1 MSYSLKPPLFLLA
14 PMDDVTDTIFR
25 QIIFGCSPPD
35 ISFSEFVNV
44 DGLISAGRQR
54 LIKKLFKSNYEAPL
68 IAQLWGLDPDNF
80 YMVSKQIVSGN
91 IAKELGIENCYSG
104 IDLNMGCPAK
114 DVVKTGACS
123 ALINNR
129 KLAENIINATK
140 RGSAGLL
147 PISVKTRIGYDRID
161 ISWIEFLLNQGLDML
176 TVHLRTTKEMSR
188 VEPHYDLLS
197 DIVELRNKI
206 AKQTLIIANGDIANR
221 IYGQEI
227 INQFN
232 VDGVMIGRGVFQD
245 PFAFS
250 EVDQWSQTS
259 PQERINLFVKHL
271 TAYKLWADNP
281 NTGVKRLNKY
291 AKIYLNG
298 FYAAK
303 GLRESLAKL
312 NTIDEMIA
320 TIDSFV
326 LSS

>member
-1 MSYSLKPPLFLLA
+1 MLYSLNPPLFLLA
-14 PMDDVTDTIFR
+14 PMDDVTDTVFR

-54 LIKKLFKSNYEAPL
+54 LINKLFKSDKEAPL
-68 IAQLWGLDPDNF
+68 IAQLWGLEPDNF
-80 YMVSKQIVSGN
+80 YLVSKQISLGDV
-91 IAKELGIENCYSG
+91 ARELGIDNRYAG

-129 KLAENIINATK
+129 TLAEDIIKATK
-140 RGSAGLL
+140 RGSAGIL
-147 PISVKTRIGYDRID
+147 PISVKTRVGYDRID
-161 ISWIEFLLNQGLDML
+161 LTWIEFLLNQGLDML
-176 TVHLRTTKEMSR
+176 TVHLRTTREMSR
-188 VEPHYDLLS
+188 VEPHYDLLT
-197 DIVELRNKI
+197 DIIELRDKV

-221 IYGQEI
+221 THGQEI
-227 INQFN
+227 INKFHI
-232 VDGVMIGRGVFQD
+232 DGVMIGRGVFQD

-250 EVDQWSQTS
+250 GVDQWSQTS
-259 PQERINLFVKHL
+259 PQERIELFVKHL
-271 TAYKLWADNP
+271 TTYKLWADNP
-281 NTGVKRLNKY
+281 NKGVKRLNKY

-312 NTIDEMIA
+312 NTVDEMIG